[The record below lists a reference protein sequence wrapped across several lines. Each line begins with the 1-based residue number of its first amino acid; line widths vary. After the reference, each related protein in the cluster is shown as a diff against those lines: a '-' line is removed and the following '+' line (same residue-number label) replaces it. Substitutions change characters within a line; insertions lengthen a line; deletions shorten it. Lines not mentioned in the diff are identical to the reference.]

1 MCQYL
6 FEIKQVKILAA
17 IAVNALVINENVI
30 SILQVIML
38 SNVKCG
44 LNTLSVL
51 KKQSM
56 EDSSIA
62 QDWLLWLWGHI
73 QI

>member
-17 IAVNALVINENVI
+17 IEFNALVINENVI

-56 EDSSIA
+56 EDLSIA

>member
-1 MCQYL
+1 MSIFVCT
-6 FEIKQVKILAA
+6 KQVKILAA
-17 IAVNALVINENVI
+17 IEVNAMVINENVI

-62 QDWLLWLWGHI
+62 HD
-73 QI
+73 

>member
-17 IAVNALVINENVI
+17 IEFNALVINENVI

-44 LNTLSVL
+44 LSTLSVL

-62 QDWLLWLWGHI
+62 QD
-73 QI
+73 

>member
-6 FEIKQVKILAA
+6 FEIKHVKILAA
-17 IAVNALVINENVI
+17 IEFNALVINENVI

-62 QDWLLWLWGHI
+62 QD
-73 QI
+73 

>member
-17 IAVNALVINENVI
+17 IEFNALVINENVI

-62 QDWLLWLWGHI
+62 QD
-73 QI
+73 

>member
-17 IAVNALVINENVI
+17 KEFNALVINENVI

-62 QDWLLWLWGHI
+62 QD
-73 QI
+73 

>member
-17 IAVNALVINENVI
+17 IAVNALVINENVT

-44 LNTLSVL
+44 LNTLSVF

-56 EDSSIA
+56 KDSSIA
-62 QDWLLWLWGHI
+62 QD
-73 QI
+73 

>member
-6 FEIKQVKILAA
+6 FETKQVKILAA
-17 IAVNALVINENVI
+17 IEVNAMVINENVI

-44 LNTLSVL
+44 LNTLSGL

-62 QDWLLWLWGHI
+62 HD
-73 QI
+73 

>member
-44 LNTLSVL
+44 LNILSVL

-62 QDWLLWLWGHI
+62 QD
-73 QI
+73 

>member
-17 IAVNALVINENVI
+17 IEFNALVINENVI

>member
-62 QDWLLWLWGHI
+62 QD
-73 QI
+73 